1 VPADCSDG
9 DACTTDV
16 CQGGTCVHQR
26 QGFDAVACELGKLTT
41 PTNLCAPDPLDAKL
55 AQALTIKGGTRARNF
70 VGKPRTIKRVYAGGS
85 GRGGGT
91 GAGNSSSE
99 ALGGSSGVVGHWV
112 ARRWRPFLSEGAGYS
127 SASHMIYGVG
137 SV

>member
-1 VPADCSDG
+1 MPADCSDG

-16 CQGGTCVHQR
+16 CQGDTCVHQR

-70 VGKPRTIKRVYAGGS
+70 VGKAENNTKTGQKLLNRALKQLTGLTNRITKASERRITASCRTKLL
-85 GRGGGT
+85 
-91 GAGNSSSE
+91 
-99 ALGGSSGVVGHWV
+99 ALIADLQGLVQGLTT
-112 ARRWRPFLSEGAGYS
+112 P
-127 SASHMIYGVG
+127 
-137 SV
+137 

>member
-16 CQGGTCVHQR
+16 CQGDTCVHQR

-55 AQALTIKGGTRARNF
+55 AQALTIKGGTRARNL
-70 VGKPRTIKRVYAGGS
+70 VGKAENNTKHGQNLLNRAVKQLTGLTNRITKANERRITASCRTKLL
-85 GRGGGT
+85 
-91 GAGNSSSE
+91 
-99 ALGGSSGVVGHWV
+99 ALIADLQGLVQGLTT
-112 ARRWRPFLSEGAGYS
+112 P
-127 SASHMIYGVG
+127 
-137 SV
+137 